1 MSISSIEIRQIQKSD
16 DPKIKEIIL
25 NSLEEY
31 GANREGFA
39 AKDPELESLT
49 DFYHKIGG
57 IYFIA
62 TEKGELI
69 GGAGI
74 APLKG
79 DASVWELQKMYLK
92 RSARGKGVGKKLI
105 ESCIQNAMSRKLDFL
120 YIETLDSMKEAN
132 AMYQK
137 YGFKKIDSP
146 IGNTGHFGCDRYYLL
161 NING

>member
-25 NSLEEY
+25 KSLEEY

-39 AKDPELESLT
+39 AKDPELESLSN
-49 DFYHKIGG
+49 FYYQIGG

-62 TEKGELI
+62 IEKGEVI

-79 DASVWELQKMYLK
+79 DTYVWELQKMYI
-92 RSARGKGVGKKLI
+92 RQSARGKGVGKKLI
-105 ESCIQNAMSRKLDFL
+105 ELCIQNAKTRNLSYL

-132 AMYQK
+132 SMYQK